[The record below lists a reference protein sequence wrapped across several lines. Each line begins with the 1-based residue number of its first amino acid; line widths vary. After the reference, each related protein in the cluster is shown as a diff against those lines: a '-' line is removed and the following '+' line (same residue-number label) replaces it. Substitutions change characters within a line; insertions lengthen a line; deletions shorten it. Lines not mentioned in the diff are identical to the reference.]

1 MQLPTQLLRRKTNSH
16 KGDFGHVFIL
26 AGSRGFCGAAILT
39 VAAALRSGAGLVTL
53 GIPKSLHNVFARRL
67 TEGMIKVLPE
77 TKDKTLS
84 TKAYTQIIK
93 FLKEKADI
101 LVIGPGLSQNKSTK
115 GLIQKVI
122 KNCPKALVID
132 ADGINALAEN
142 PELLRNK
149 HAIITPH
156 VKEMSRLLS
165 ISVDKIKNNRK
176 SVAKKAA
183 VEYNITVAL
192 KGYKTVVA
200 DKKHIYINKTG
211 NPGMSTAGSG
221 DVLSGIIGA
230 FLAQRLDAFNAA
242 KYGAYIHGKAGD
254 LAVKKKT
261 QLGLIAS
268 DIIEEIPEAIKKS
281 K

>member
-1 MQLPTQLLRRKTNSH
+1 MRLPTQLLRRKTNSH
-16 KGDFGHVFIL
+16 KGNFGHVFVL

-39 VAAALRSGAGLVTL
+39 VSAALRSGAGLVTL
-53 GIPKSLHNVFARRL
+53 GIPESLHNVFARRL
-67 TEGMIKVLPE
+67 TEGMIKVLAE

-84 TKAYTQIIK
+84 TGAYSQIAK

-115 GLIQKVI
+115 NLIRKVI
-122 KNCPKALVID
+122 KGCAKPLVID

-142 PELLRNK
+142 TRLLNDK
-149 HAIITPH
+149 NAIITPH
-156 VKEMSRLLS
+156 IGEMSRLLCM
-165 ISVDKIKNNRK
+165 DTAKIKKNRK
-176 SVAKKAA
+176 SVAKNAA

-192 KGYKTVVA
+192 KGHQTVVA
-200 DKKHIYINKTG
+200 DKKRIYINKTG

-230 FLAQRLDAFNAA
+230 FLAQGLDTFCAA
-242 KYGAYIHGKAGD
+242 KYGTYIHGKAGD
-254 LAVKKKT
+254 LAAKDKT
-261 QLGLIAS
+261 QIGMIAS
-268 DIIEEIPEAIKKS
+268 DIIEKIPDAIKKS